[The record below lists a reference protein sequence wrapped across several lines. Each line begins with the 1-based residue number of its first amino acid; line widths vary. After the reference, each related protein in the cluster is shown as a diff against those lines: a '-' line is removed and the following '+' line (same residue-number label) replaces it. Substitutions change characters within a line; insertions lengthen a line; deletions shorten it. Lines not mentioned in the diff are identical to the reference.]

1 MAKFLNHGYLNH
13 MATIYTIGHS
23 TRSQDELIGLLR
35 EQAVDVLI
43 DVRAVPRSR
52 HNPQFNQDSLAAALS
67 DATIAYRN
75 PKVLGGMRAELQG
88 VDSPNQF
95 WKPGGFRNFA
105 DYAMTPLFRVALTK
119 LEELAADRSPAIL
132 CAEAHWTNCHRRIIT
147 DYLLADGFTVVHIV
161 APGRTEPAEIT
172 PAAVR
177 TEAGALLYPGDPARP
192 RIPGL

>member
-1 MAKFLNHGYLNH
+1 

-35 EQAVDVLI
+35 EHSVDVLI
-43 DVRAVPRSR
+43 DVRAIPRSR
-52 HNPQFNQDSLAAALS
+52 HNPQFNQETLAGALKHS
-67 DATIAYRN
+67 AIAYRN
-75 PKVLGGMRAELQG
+75 PKVLGGMRAELRG
-88 VDSPNQF
+88 VESPNLF

-105 DYAMTPLFRVALTK
+105 DYAMTPLFRVALGK
-119 LEELAADRSPAIL
+119 LEDLAAEHCPAIM

-161 APGRTEPAEIT
+161 AAGKTERAEMT

-177 TEAGALLYPGDPARP
+177 TEAGALLYPGDPATP
-192 RIPGL
+192 RLPGL

>member
-1 MAKFLNHGYLNH
+1 

-23 TRSQDELIGLLR
+23 TRGLIELIGLLR
-35 EQAVDVLI
+35 EQSVDVLI

-52 HNPQFNQDSLAAALS
+52 HNPQFNQETLAAALTEV
-67 DATIAYRN
+67 AIAYRN

-88 VDSPNQF
+88 APSPNQF

-119 LEELAADRSPAIL
+119 LEDLAVDHRPAIM
-132 CAEAHWTNCHRRIIT
+132 CAEARWTNCHRRIIT

-161 APGRTEPAEIT
+161 APGKTERAEMT

-177 TEAGALLYPGDPARP
+177 TESGGLLYPGDPAVP
-192 RIPGL
+192 RLPGL